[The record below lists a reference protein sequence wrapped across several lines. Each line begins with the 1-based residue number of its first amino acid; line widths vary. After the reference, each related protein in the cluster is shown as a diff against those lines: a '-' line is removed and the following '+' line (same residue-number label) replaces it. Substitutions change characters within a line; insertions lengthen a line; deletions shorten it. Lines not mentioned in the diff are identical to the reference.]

1 MKFFLSKEMNL
12 EKKNCKDLGVVRR
25 KKKTSK
31 TVKGLH
37 FK

>member
-1 MKFFLSKEMNL
+1 MNL
-12 EKKNCKDLGVVRR
+12 EKKLQRFRGIIK
-25 KKKTSK
+25 KKKTSN